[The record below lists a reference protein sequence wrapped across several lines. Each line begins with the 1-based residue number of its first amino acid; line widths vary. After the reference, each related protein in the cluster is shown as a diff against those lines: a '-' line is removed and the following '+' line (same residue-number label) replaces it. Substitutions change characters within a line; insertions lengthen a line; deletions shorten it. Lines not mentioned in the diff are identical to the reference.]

1 MISIK
6 EKIAYGLGDT
16 ASNIIFQ
23 TVMMFL
29 LIFYTDVVGLSPALV
44 GTLFLG
50 VRLIDAVTDP
60 LMGDFA
66 DKTRTRWGQFRPFLL
81 WLAIPFGIISVLAFI
96 TPDYSL
102 TGKLIYASI
111 TYILLMLAYT
121 AINIP
126 YSALGGVLSADPKE
140 RVSIQS
146 YRFVCGMFGGL
157 IVAALTMPLVE
168 WFGDGD
174 TAKGYQLTM
183 TAMSILGV
191 ILFLLC
197 FLGTKERV
205 IQPPVQNSSFKENLK
220 ILWQNDQWRILCI
233 AGLFLLTG
241 QVLRGTLAVYY
252 VKYYLSQEDLITAF
266 MTVGMIGSILGCA
279 LSQQVAKRVCKI
291 KAYIVLQLIAA
302 SICILSYWVDST
314 QITLAF
320 IMFFLWSFF
329 LQMATPLLWAKIVD
343 TVDYG
348 YFKTGVR
355 NNGMVFSSV
364 VFFIKLGVAFGGAIA
379 GWLLAYYGYQADIE
393 QTETTKNGLL
403 LSFTIFPAIG
413 SIIVAWVMRNYNL
426 TNERIETINKK
437 INVISH

>member
-1 MISIK
+1 MLSIK

-29 LIFYTDVVGLSPALV
+29 LIFYTDVVGLSPAIV
-44 GTLFLG
+44 GTLFLA

-60 LMGDFA
+60 LMGSFA
-66 DKTRTRWGQFRPFLL
+66 DRTRTPWGQFRPFLL

-96 TPDYSL
+96 APDYSL
-102 TGKLIYASI
+102 QGKIIYASV

-126 YSALGGVLSADPKE
+126 YSALGGVLSPDPQE

-146 YRFVCGMFGGL
+146 YRFVCGMIGGL
-157 IVAALTMPLVE
+157 IVAALTLPLVE
-168 WFGDGD
+168 WFGQGD

-183 TAMSILGV
+183 TAMSVLGV
-191 ILFLLC
+191 VLFLLC
-197 FLGTKERV
+197 FAGTKERV
-205 IQPPVQNSSFKENLK
+205 VQPVVENSSFKNELK
-220 ILWQNDQWRILCI
+220 TLWKNDQWRILCI

-252 VKYYLSQEDLITAF
+252 VKYYLSQEELITAF

-291 KAYIVLQLIAA
+291 KAYISLQLIAA
-302 SICILSYWVDST
+302 GLCIASYWVDSS

-343 TVDYG
+343 TIDYG
-348 YFKTGVR
+348 YYKTGVR

-379 GWLLAYYGYQADIE
+379 GWLLAYYGYQAEVE
-393 QTETTKNGLL
+393 QTEATKHGLL
-403 LSFTIFPAIG
+403 LSFTIFPALG
-413 SIIVAWVMRNYNL
+413 SILVAWVMRNYTLDNK
-426 TNERIETINKK
+426 TIESINNELNKVK
-437 INVISH
+437 

>member
-60 LMGDFA
+60 LMGNFA

-81 WLAIPFGIISVLAFI
+81 WLAVPFGIISVLAFI
-96 TPDYSL
+96 TPDFSL
-102 TGKLIYASI
+102 NGKIIYASI

-126 YSALGGVLSADPKE
+126 YSALGGVLTTDPKE

-157 IVAALTMPLVE
+157 IVAALTMPLVSY
-168 WFGDGD
+168 FGDGD
-174 TAKGYQLTM
+174 AAKGYQLTM
-183 TAMSILGV
+183 TAMSIFGV

-205 IQPPVQNSSFKENLK
+205 VQPPVSNSSFKSNLK
-220 ILWQNDQWRILCI
+220 ILWKNDQWRVLCI
-233 AGLFLLTG
+233 AALFLLTG
-241 QVLRGTLAVYY
+241 QVLRATLAVYY
-252 VKYYLSQEDLITAF
+252 VKYYLSQEELITAF
-266 MTVGMIGSILGCA
+266 MTVGMIGSILGCS
-279 LSQQVAKRVCKI
+279 LSNQLAKRVCKI
-291 KAYIVLQLIAA
+291 KAYIALQLIAA
-302 SICILSYWVDST
+302 CICIVSYWVGSAD
-314 QITLAF
+314 IVIAF
-320 IMFFLWSFF
+320 VMFFLWSFF
-329 LQMATPLLWAKIVD
+329 LQMATPLLWAKIID

-348 YFKTGVR
+348 YFKTGVK

-379 GWLLAYYGYQADIE
+379 GWLLAYYGYQADVV
-393 QTETTKNGLL
+393 QTEETKHGLL

-413 SIIVAWVMRNYNL
+413 SLIVAWVMRSYTL
-426 TNERIETINKK
+426 TNEKIAEMNKDATPNTI
-437 INVISH
+437 